1 MQVVHKQK
9 TTMGIGLLSKAVV
22 DDVID
27 QKMYLNSEIW
37 IVKEEQPCPTS

>member
-27 QKMYLNSEIW
+27 QKMYLNSEI
-37 IVKEEQPCPTS
+37 